1 MFESGEEEMSQ
12 SESNEEESSPIVDA
26 KEKEAIVQ
34 ETSSDE
40 QSQE

>member
-12 SESNEEESSPIVDA
+12 SQSNEEESSPIVDT
-26 KEKEAIVQ
+26 KKNEAIVQ

-40 QSQE
+40 